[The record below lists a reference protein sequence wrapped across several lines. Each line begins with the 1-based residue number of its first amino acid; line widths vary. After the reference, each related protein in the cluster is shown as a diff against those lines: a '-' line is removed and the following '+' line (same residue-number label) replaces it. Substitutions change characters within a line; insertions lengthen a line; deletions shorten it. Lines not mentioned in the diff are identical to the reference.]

1 MPRMSIELI
10 RTQFAH
16 NLRTHRERSGL
27 SQEALAEACN
37 LHRTEI
43 SLLERCKRSP
53 RLETLVILAQGLG
66 LSSPAEL
73 LKGIR

>member
-1 MPRMSIELI
+1 MEQI
-10 RTQFAH
+10 RTQFAK
-16 NLRTHRERSGL
+16 NLRAHRESSGL

-43 SLLERCKRSP
+43 SLLERRKRSP
-53 RLETLVILAQGLG
+53 RLETLVILARGLG

-73 LKGIR
+73 LEGIR

>member
-1 MPRMSIELI
+1 MENARE
-10 RTQFAH
+10 RFAA
-16 NLRTHRERSGL
+16 NLRHHRGRAGL

-43 SLLERCKRSP
+43 SLLERSKRSP
-53 RLETLVILAQGLG
+53 RLETIVILARGLS

-73 LKGIR
+73 LDGIR